1 MAELTLKDESV
12 IQIGESVS
20 KGFNDLVNSGK
31 SILINPAGQPLT
43 SSASD
48 IPAGDDFIGPRMPE
62 TSEQSGIL
70 SVLENIRDGIQSLVE
85 SFTESLSFQQQEERE
100 AERAERVAADDP
112 TTPPSDEGDTE
123 GGIFAG
129 AMAKLG
135 AIKEGASNL
144 LSKEGFIGL
153 LIKGGLIAGLLLLAK
168 GLQKYGK
175 QIAEAVAPIIDGLKI
190 FFERLSQDI
199 GPLLSDAFSIISDT
213 FTGIFNLVKGIFT
226 LDGDLIKEGFDS
238 LKTIP
243 LRIATFLLDAVASI
257 INSIGAAFGVE
268 GDITTNIK
276 NFFIDIKNKVVESF
290 NNVLAFFTEDIPAK
304 VTEIKDSITGFF
316 TDAFDKIKNG
326 VKDAF
331 SSVGNFFSDIGDS
344 VKTLINS
351 AIEALPLPKFLKKK
365 LKLDTKASKEADER
379 ITETGIKG
387 KYVDESI
394 SGMKRDRMGNESG
407 ALMEEGYAEAMG
419 EGYSTLRQQKAG
431 IGEFDFASGILT
443 PSQYNEYMSI
453 KDPDKQLEY
462 LQNLDEQEQKRRE
475 KILKLKQDKIDH
487 DRRLAKM
494 IEEGK
499 ALQPEFGGEII
510 SPDDQLLM
518 DNQAYADRTRKMKED
533 SAAMQRRDE
542 GKVNVVNTRGGDSNV
557 NTANNTYTNIMED
570 TNTSDNSLRNYLSA

>member
-12 IQIGESVS
+12 IQIGETVS
-20 KGFNDLVNSGK
+20 KGFNDLVASGK

-43 SSASD
+43 QSAAD
-48 IPAGDDFIGPRMPE
+48 IPTEDDFIGPRMPE
-62 TSEQSGIL
+62 NNMM
-70 SVLENIRDGIQSLVE
+70 SVLESIRDGIQSLVE
-85 SFTESLSFQQQEERE
+85 SFADSLSFQKQEERE
-100 AERAERVAADDP
+100 KERAERVAADDP
-112 TTPPSDEGDTE
+112 TPPPSDEGDTG

-129 AMAKLG
+129 AMARLAK
-135 AIKEGASNL
+135 IKEGASNL

-175 QIAEAVAPIIDGLKI
+175 QIAEAVAPIIDGIKV
-190 FFERLSQDI
+190 FFDRLSQDI
-199 GPLLSDAFSIISDT
+199 GPLLSNAFSIISDT

-243 LRIATFLLDAVASI
+243 LRVATFLLDSVASI

-276 NFFIDIKNKVVESF
+276 NFFVDIKNKVVESF

-351 AIEALPLPKFLKKK
+351 AIDALPLPGFIKKK
-365 LKLDTKASKEADER
+365 LKLETKATREADER

-387 KYVDESI
+387 KYTDDSI
-394 SGMKRDRMGNESG
+394 TGMQRERMTGG
-407 ALMEEGYAEAMG
+407 MGTMEEGFAEATG
-419 EGYSTLRQQKAG
+419 EKYGTAKITKSGTAGY
-431 IGEFDFASGILT
+431 DFASGVLT
-443 PSQYNEYMSI
+443 PEQFTEYN
-453 KDPDKQLEY
+453 KLDTDGQLEY
-462 LQNLDEQEQKRRE
+462 LKNLDEEEQKRRE
-475 KILKLKQDKIDH
+475 MILKLKQDKIDH
-487 DRRLAKM
+487 DKRLAKM

-510 SPDDQLLM
+510 SPDDQLLQDDM
-518 DNQAYADRTRKMKED
+518 AYAKRTRQMRED

-542 GKVNVVNTRGGDSNV
+542 GKVNVVNTRGGDSNIT
-557 NTANNTYTNIMED
+557 TANNTYTNIMED
-570 TNTSDNSLRNYLSA
+570 TKTSDNSLRDYLSA

>member
-12 IQIGESVS
+12 IQIGETVS
-20 KGFNDLVNSGK
+20 KGFNDLVASGK

-43 SSASD
+43 QSAAD
-48 IPAGDDFIGPRMPE
+48 IPTEDDFIGPRMPE
-62 TSEQSGIL
+62 NNMM
-70 SVLENIRDGIQSLVE
+70 SVLESIRDGIQSLVE
-85 SFTESLSFQQQEERE
+85 SFADSLSFQKQEERE
-100 AERAERVAADDP
+100 KERAERVAADDP
-112 TTPPSDEGDTE
+112 TPPPSDEGDTG

-129 AMAKLG
+129 AMARLAK
-135 AIKEGASNL
+135 IKEGASNL

-175 QIAEAVAPIIDGLKI
+175 QIAEAVAPIIDGIKV
-190 FFERLSQDI
+190 FFDRLSQDI
-199 GPLLSDAFSIISDT
+199 GPLLSNAFSIISDT

-243 LRIATFLLDAVASI
+243 LRVATFLLDSVASI

-276 NFFIDIKNKVVESF
+276 NFFVDIKNKVVESF

-344 VKTLINS
+344 VKTLVNS
-351 AIEALPLPKFLKKK
+351 AIDALPLPGFIKKK
-365 LKLDTKASKEADER
+365 LKLETKATREADER

-387 KYVDESI
+387 KYTDDSI
-394 SGMKRDRMGNESG
+394 TGMQRERMTGG
-407 ALMEEGYAEAMG
+407 MGTMEEGFAEATG
-419 EGYSTLRQQKAG
+419 EKYGTAKITKSGTAGY
-431 IGEFDFASGILT
+431 DFASGVLT
-443 PSQYNEYMSI
+443 PEQFTEYN
-453 KDPDKQLEY
+453 KLDTDGQLEY
-462 LQNLDEQEQKRRE
+462 LKNLDEEEQKRRE
-475 KILKLKQDKIDH
+475 MILKLKQDKIDH
-487 DRRLAKM
+487 DKRLAKM

-510 SPDDQLLM
+510 SPDDQLLQDDM
-518 DNQAYADRTRKMKED
+518 AYAKRTRQMRED

-542 GKVNVVNTRGGDSNV
+542 GKVNVVNTRGGDSNIT
-557 NTANNTYTNIMED
+557 TANNTYTNIMED
-570 TNTSDNSLRNYLSA
+570 TKTSDNSLRDYLSA

>member
-20 KGFNDLVNSGK
+20 KGFNDLVASGK

-43 SSASD
+43 QSAAD
-48 IPAGDDFIGPRMPE
+48 IPTEDDFIGPRMPE
-62 TSEQSGIL
+62 NNMM
-70 SVLENIRDGIQSLVE
+70 SVLESIRDGIQSLVE
-85 SFTESLSFQQQEERE
+85 SFTDSLSFQKQEEKE
-100 AERAERVAADDP
+100 KERADRISKDDP
-112 TTPPSDEGDTE
+112 PPPPTGDEGDKK

-129 AMAKLG
+129 AMARLAK
-135 AIKEGASNL
+135 IKEGASNL
-144 LSKEGFIGL
+144 MGKGGFLGL

-168 GLQKYGK
+168 TLQKYGA
-175 QIAEAVAPIIDGLKI
+175 QIAEKIAPIVDGIKA
-190 FFERLSQDI
+190 FFKYLFNFVTGLFSNPGETLRETFND
-199 GPLLSDAFSIISDT
+199 LLSLGSKIAGF
-213 FTGIFNLVKGIFT
+213 F
-226 LDGDLIKEGFDS
+226 LDM
-238 LKTIP
+238 T
-243 LRIATFLLDAVASI
+243 
-257 INSIGAAFGVE
+257 NSILTTIGELFGIEV
-268 GDITTNIK
+268 INLKKIK
-276 NFFIDIKNKVVESF
+276 NFFVDIKNKVVESF
-290 NNVLAFFTEDIPAK
+290 DAALTFFTEDIPAK
-304 VTEIKDSITGFF
+304 VTEIRDSVKQFF
-316 TDAFDKIKNG
+316 TDTFDKIKNG

-344 VKTLINS
+344 VKTLVNS
-351 AIEALPLPKFLKKK
+351 AIDALPLPGFIKKK
-365 LKLDTKASKEADER
+365 LKLETKATRAADER

-387 KYVDESI
+387 KYVDESVT
-394 SGMKRDRMGNESG
+394 GMKRDRMGNESG

-419 EGYSTLRQQKAG
+419 EGYSRLRQQKAE

-510 SPDDQLLM
+510 SPDDQLLQDDM
-518 DNQAYADRTRKMKED
+518 AYARRTKQMRED
-533 SAAMQRRDE
+533 SAAMDRRDQA
-542 GKVNVVNTRGGDSNV
+542 KVNVINNTGGST
-557 NTANNTYTNIMED
+557 NTSVANNSYTNIAED
-570 TNTSDNSLRNYLSA
+570 TNTSDNRLRDAFSA

>member
-20 KGFNDLVNSGK
+20 KGFNDLVASGK

-43 SSASD
+43 TSASD
-48 IPAGDDFIGPRMPE
+48 IPAENDFIGPRMPE

-112 TTPPSDEGDTE
+112 TTPPSDEGDTG

-175 QIAEAVAPIIDGLKI
+175 QIAEVVAPIIDGLKI

-351 AIEALPLPKFLKKK
+351 AIDALPLPKFLKKK

-387 KYVDESI
+387 KYVDESVT
-394 SGMKRDRMGNESG
+394 GMERERRSEGDG
-407 ALMEEGYAEAMG
+407 ALTSEAAAEVAG
-419 EGYSTLRQQKAG
+419 EGYYELKMGKLGEQLRGILSEKELKEFQKLDNDEQMDYLREFDEKEFARRRKILDLNDKEYAFQQKLAELRAK
-431 IGEFDFASGILT
+431 GEAR
-443 PSQYNEYMSI
+443 
-453 KDPDKQLEY
+453 K
-462 LQNLDEQEQKRRE
+462 
-475 KILKLKQDKIDH
+475 
-487 DRRLAKM
+487 
-494 IEEGK
+494 
-499 ALQPEFGGEII
+499 PEFGGEII
-510 SPDDQLLM
+510 SPDDQLLQDDM
-518 DNQAYADRTRKMKED
+518 AYARRTKQMRED
-533 SAAMQRRDE
+533 SAAMDRRDQA
-542 GKVNVVNTRGGDSNV
+542 KVNVINNTGGST
-557 NTANNTYTNIMED
+557 NTSVANNSYTNIAED
-570 TNTSDNSLRNYLSA
+570 TNTSDNRLRDAFSA

>member
-20 KGFNDLVNSGK
+20 KGFNDLVASGK

-43 SSASD
+43 QSAAD
-48 IPAGDDFIGPRMPE
+48 IPTEDDFIGPRMPE
-62 TSEQSGIL
+62 NNMM
-70 SVLENIRDGIQSLVE
+70 SVLESIRDGIQSLVE
-85 SFTESLSFQQQEERE
+85 SFADSLSFQKQEESE
-100 AERAERVAADDP
+100 AERADRISKDDP
-112 TTPPSDEGDTE
+112 PPPPTGDEGDKK

-129 AMAKLG
+129 AMARLAK
-135 AIKEGASNL
+135 IKEGASNL
-144 LSKEGFIGL
+144 MGKGGFLGL

-168 GLQKYGK
+168 TLQKYGA
-175 QIAEAVAPIIDGLKI
+175 QIAEKIAPIVDGIKA
-190 FFERLSQDI
+190 FFKYLFNFVTGLFSNPGETLRETFND
-199 GPLLSDAFSIISDT
+199 LLSLGSKIAGF
-213 FTGIFNLVKGIFT
+213 F
-226 LDGDLIKEGFDS
+226 LDM
-238 LKTIP
+238 T
-243 LRIATFLLDAVASI
+243 
-257 INSIGAAFGVE
+257 NSILTTIGELFGIE
-268 GDITTNIK
+268 GLTLTKIK
-276 NFFIDIKNKVVESF
+276 NFFVDIKNKVVESF
-290 NNVLAFFTEDIPAK
+290 DNAISFFTEDIPAK
-304 VTEIKDSITGFF
+304 VTEIKDNIKSFF
-316 TDAFDKIKNG
+316 TDTFDKIKNG

-344 VKTLINS
+344 VKTLVNS
-351 AIEALPLPKFLKKK
+351 AIDALPLPGFIKKK
-365 LKLDTKASKEADER
+365 LKLETKATRAADER

-387 KYVDESI
+387 KYVDESVT
-394 SGMKRDRMGNESG
+394 GMKRDRMGNESG

-419 EGYSTLRQQKAG
+419 EGYSRLRQQKAE

-510 SPDDQLLM
+510 SPDDQLLQDDM
-518 DNQAYADRTRKMKED
+518 AYARRTKQMRED
-533 SAAMQRRDE
+533 SAAMDRRDQA
-542 GKVNVVNTRGGDSNV
+542 KVNVINNTGGST
-557 NTANNTYTNIMED
+557 NTSVANNSYTNIAED
-570 TNTSDNSLRNYLSA
+570 TNTSDNRLRDAFSA